1 LENKDTQILDLSKLT
16 TSIKGNYSI
25 KASLDMI
32 KFLVILDIV
41 FNIIIFI
48 AIVIILSI
56 YKF

>member
-1 LENKDTQILDLSKLT
+1 LENKDTKVLDLSMLG
-16 TSIKGNYSI
+16 TSTKGNYSI
-25 KASLDMI
+25 KASLDFI
-32 KFLVILDIV
+32 KFLIILDIV

>member
-1 LENKDTQILDLSKLT
+1 LENKDTQILDLSMLGT
-16 TSIKGNYSI
+16 PTKGKYSI

-32 KFLVILDIV
+32 KFLIILDIV

-48 AIVIILSI
+48 AIIIILSI